1 MGDRFTDPLRA
12 GRGFLITGP
21 RGQLGTALAEVF
33 PAADRTWYD
42 VTRPLH
48 VRPDLVLHTAAWTDV
63 DAAESERGAVE
74 RVNVLG
80 TRNVVATGARVVYF
94 STDYVFDGAKREP
107 YVESDQPNPLS
118 VYGETKLQ
126 GEGEIEKG
134 WIVRSSWLFGPTG
147 KNFVRTMLSLG
158 KQRNEV
164 RVVADQCG
172 SPTYVEHLAAAVR
185 DVVELPYGECSWA
198 AFAQAI
204 FDEAGIRCRVVPVTS
219 AELGRPASRP
229 ARSALVS
236 ERPRAPRLPHWRS
249 GLRACI
255 ERLAGQ
261 LTEPS

>member
-1 MGDRFTDPLRA
+1 
-12 GRGFLITGP
+12 
-21 RGQLGTALAEVF
+21 
-33 PAADRTWYD
+33 
-42 VTRPLH
+42 
-48 VRPDLVLHTAAWTDV
+48 
-63 DAAESERGAVE
+63 
-74 RVNVLG
+74 
-80 TRNVVATGARVVYF
+80 
-94 STDYVFDGAKREP
+94 
-107 YVESDQPNPLS
+107 
-118 VYGETKLQ
+118 
-126 GEGEIEKG
+126 
-134 WIVRSSWLFGPTG
+134 
-147 KNFVRTMLSLG
+147 MLSLG

-185 DVVELPYGECSWA
+185 DVVELPYGTYHVAGGGECSWA